1 VRARIFSLDVLD
13 QRSVRQAVEK
23 ILSAFDRID
32 ILVNNAG
39 VNIRK
44 PGLDLTEADW
54 DQISGH

>member
-44 PGLDLTEADW
+44 PGPDLTEADW
-54 DQISGH
+54 DLISGH